1 MKFEF
6 DEDKSKSNKLK
17 HGMDFLE
24 IQILWDDL
32 DVLEIPAKSVQDEGR
47 YLVIGKINEKH
58 WSVVITYRDNS
69 IRIIS
74 ARRSRKREILYY
86 ES

>member
-6 DEDKSKSNKLK
+6 DEDKSRSNKLK
-17 HGMDFLE
+17 HGVDFHE

>member
-1 MKFEF
+1 MIFEF
-6 DEDKSKSNKLK
+6 DEDKSRSNKLK
-17 HGMDFLE
+17 HGVDFHE